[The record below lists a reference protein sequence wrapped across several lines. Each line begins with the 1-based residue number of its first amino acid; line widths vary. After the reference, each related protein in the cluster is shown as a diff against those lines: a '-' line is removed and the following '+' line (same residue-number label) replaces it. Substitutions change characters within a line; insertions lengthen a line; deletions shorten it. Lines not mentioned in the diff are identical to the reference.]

1 METLIF
7 ATNKPVSLALH
18 SIEGKERHSQFGG
31 LQHMFTCDKGVF
43 YVSETVGRI
52 ITDQCRK
59 LDVKPGDTIEIC
71 KAEIDAGRG
80 RKSIQWLVGFPA
92 QEEAPV
98 TPAPPAIA
106 PKPVAVAQT
115 AAQATSQPP
124 AWTDHLLSQ
133 TNALVSVYSA
143 ALQHANSLQAGIRP
157 DDVRSILLS
166 AFINLANK
174 SKEQNRVAA

>member
-1 METLIF
+1 MTKLQF
-7 ATNKPVSLALH
+7 NTNKPVSLALH
-18 SIEGKERHSQFGG
+18 SIEGKERDSQFGG

-98 TPAPPAIA
+98 TPAPPALA

-115 AAQATSQPP
+115 AAQAASQPP
-124 AWTDHLLSQ
+124 AWTDHLLAT
-133 TNALVSVYSA
+133 TNALTEVYSR
-143 ALQHANSLQAGIRP
+143 ALQHANSLQSGIRP
-157 DDVRSILLS
+157 DDVRALMTT
-166 AFINLANK
+166 AFINMANK